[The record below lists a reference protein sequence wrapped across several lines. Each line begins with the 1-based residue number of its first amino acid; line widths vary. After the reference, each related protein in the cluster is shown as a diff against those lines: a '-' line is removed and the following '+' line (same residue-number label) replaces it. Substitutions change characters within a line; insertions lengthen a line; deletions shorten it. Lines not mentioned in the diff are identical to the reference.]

1 LHGIAVLCVLAACRA
16 DNVRLHRQLQAD
28 VATAVHAAHRSLTA
42 APQPPQQPQQQQQLP
57 PPQQQQ
63 QQQQLPQQQQQQQQQ
78 LVGGLLLLPPIQ
90 LQPELHVSAVH
101 VQQYSI
107 HLTKSLTSTDSQQQ
121 QQQDVA
127 SPQTQPNRQGFLLT
141 VQLAQQQQHQQD
153 VQDLQHQHMQ
163 QGQQQQQ
170 QRQQVFVGVGEA
182 APLPGLHSESLGQ
195 VSEQLAMLTH
205 LLQGLPVPR
214 TLALLSSNSIT
225 RWFKRVAGLNP
236 AVLHPTVRHA
246 VESALLQAV
255 AAAQGCDLAQLLSP
269 GLHHIS
275 SSGSSGSSGSNG
287 AGSSEQGVAVCVN
300 GLLPGVGSV
309 GEVVAAAEALVAA
322 GASVL
327 KVKVGRR

>member
-1 LHGIAVLCVLAACRA
+1 
-16 DNVRLHRQLQAD
+16 LQAD
-28 VATAVHAAHRSLTA
+28 VAAAVHAAYRSLTA
-42 APQPPQQPQQQQQLP
+42 AP
-57 PPQQQQ
+57 
-63 QQQQLPQQQQQQQQQ
+63 QQQQQQQ
-78 LVGGLLLLPPIQ
+78 LVGGLPLLPPIQ
-90 LQPELHVSAVH
+90 LQPELHVSAVQ

-107 HLTKSLTSTDSQQQ
+107 PLTKPLTSTDSQQQ
-121 QQQDVA
+121 QQDVEA
-127 SPQTQPNRQGFLLT
+127 PPTQPHRQGFLLT
-141 VQLAQQQQHQQD
+141 IRLLQQQQQHHHQQD

-170 QRQQVFVGVGEA
+170 QQQVFVGVGEA
-182 APLPGLHSESLGQ
+182 APLPGLHSESLEQ

-269 GLHHIS
+269 GLHHS
-275 SSGSSGSSGSNG
+275 SSSSGSNG
-287 AGSSEQGVAVCVN
+287 AGSRDGGVSVCVN

-322 GASVL
+322 GATVL

>member
-1 LHGIAVLCVLAACRA
+1 MPQLTLTGPRLHGIAVLCVLAACRA

-28 VATAVHAAHRSLTA
+28 VAAAVHAAHRSLTA
-42 APQPPQQPQQQQQLP
+42 APQPPQQPQQQQQQP
-57 PPQQQQ
+57 
-63 QQQQLPQQQQQQQQQ
+63 PQQQQQQQQQ
-78 LVGGLLLLPPIQ
+78 LVGGLPLLPPIQ

-107 HLTKSLTSTDSQQQ
+107 PLTKSLTSTDSQQ

-141 VQLAQQQQHQQD
+141 VQLAQQQQHQHQQD

-170 QRQQVFVGVGEA
+170 QRQQVFAGVGEA

-275 SSGSSGSSGSNG
+275 SSGSSGSNG

>member
-42 APQPPQQPQQQQQLP
+42 APQPPQQ
-57 PPQQQQ
+57 QQQQ

-78 LVGGLLLLPPIQ
+78 QLVGELLLLPRIQ

-107 HLTKSLTSTDSQQQ
+107 HLIKSLTSTDSQQQ

-141 VQLAQQQQHQQD
+141 VQLAQQQQQQHQQD